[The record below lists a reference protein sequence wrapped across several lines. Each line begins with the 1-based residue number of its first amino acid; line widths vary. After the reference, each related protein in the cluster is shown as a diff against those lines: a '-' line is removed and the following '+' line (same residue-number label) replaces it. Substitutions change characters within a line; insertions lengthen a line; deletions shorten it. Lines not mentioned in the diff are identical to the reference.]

1 MVAMLTSDTTWAI
14 LAALERGQVF
24 ILSALLWVVVC
35 GTARICRNVTIR
47 LSVKLVTRLTIL
59 RIYVKRLL
67 KTLVRLVMV

>member
-1 MVAMLTSDTTWAI
+1 MAMLTSDSTWAI
-14 LAALERGQVF
+14 LAALERGQVL

-35 GTARICRNVTIR
+35 GAAWICRNVTIR

-59 RIYVKRLL
+59 RIYVERLL